1 MISPGAMKNT
11 EHLIYLLFTVVVCQ
25 LIFQL

>member
-1 MISPGAMKNT
+1 MKNT